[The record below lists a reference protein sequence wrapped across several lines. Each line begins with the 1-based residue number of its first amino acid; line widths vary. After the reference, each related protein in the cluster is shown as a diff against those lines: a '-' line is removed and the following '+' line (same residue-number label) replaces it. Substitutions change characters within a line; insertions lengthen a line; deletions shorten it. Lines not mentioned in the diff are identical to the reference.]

1 MNICELI
8 NECGG
13 PDKVGIQYLD
23 RCADSMD
30 WKAGRGTTVKFG
42 TDQPLTPNGLAK
54 CGIVVWLD
62 RDAVKAAIAKARAT
76 PPAEPQGEEA

>member
-23 RCADSMD
+23 QCVDRLDYSA
-30 WKAGRGTTVKFG
+30 KRGVTMVRFG
-42 TDQPLTPNGLAK
+42 TEQVIELDGLPK

-62 RDAVKAAIAKARAT
+62 RGQVKAAIAKARGDA
-76 PPAEPQGEEA
+76 